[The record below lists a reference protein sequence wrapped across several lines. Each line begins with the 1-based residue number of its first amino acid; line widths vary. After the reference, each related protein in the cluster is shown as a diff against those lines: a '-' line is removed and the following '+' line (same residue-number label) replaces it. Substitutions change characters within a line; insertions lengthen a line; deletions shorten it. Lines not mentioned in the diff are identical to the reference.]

1 MLMDLVVALISAVGA
16 VICHQ
21 IPERSFFWQGHQLP
35 VCARCTGLYVSG
47 VVGVL
52 AWLGVKTARGWRRIK
67 VDPRAA
73 LRVIAVAAIPT
84 LVTFAT
90 GVIGLWDG
98 SNVTRALLAI
108 PVGAS
113 AGAAVAAVFT
123 KDLR

>member
-1 MLMDLVVALISAVGA
+1 MDLAVAVIYSIGA

-21 IPERSFFWQGHQLP
+21 IPDRSFFWHGHQLP

-47 VVGVL
+47 LAGLL
-52 AWLGVKTARGWRRIK
+52 AWIGLKAARRWRPLTL
-67 VDPRAA
+67 DPRAV
-73 LRVIAVAAIPT
+73 LRVIAWTAVPT
-84 LVTFAT
+84 LVTYAT

-98 SNVTRALLAI
+98 SNMTRALLAV

>member
-1 MLMDLVVALISAVGA
+1 MDLVVALIYAIGA

-21 IPERSFFWQGHQLP
+21 ITERSFFWQGHQLP

-47 VVGVL
+47 AVGVTGWIGL
-52 AWLGVKTARGWRRIK
+52 KIARRWRPIA
-67 VDPRAA
+67 VDPRVV
-73 LRVIAVAAIPT
+73 LRVIVLAAVPT
-84 LVTFAT
+84 LVSIAT
-90 GVIGLWDG
+90 AAIGLWDG

-113 AGAAVAAVFT
+113 AGATVAAVFT